1 MTVSNRIVALA
12 LNCGFGNSLVMRK
25 NFLSVDVPGLFFIT
39 THQVYVELRD
49 ANLPQRFKLLAMLFN
64 GTDKAKAID
73 DLVGHKI
80 SVIAAD
86 LTVVQVVILA
96 PVFYERNQ

>member
-1 MTVSNRIVALA
+1 MTVSNRIAALA

-25 NFLSVDVPGLFFIT
+25 NFLSVDVQGLLFIAA
-39 THQVYVELRD
+39 HQVDVELRD
-49 ANLPQRFKLLAMLFN
+49 ANLPQCLELFAVLFD
-64 GTDKAKAID
+64 GADKAKAID